1 MYYKK
6 IQLNSFLTN
15 IPNIKPMQLDV
26 EQWVIKPKEAGAKFT
41 SITATHETGCALYL
55 GWTKSKQAL
64 VGDFMIACRKH
75 NSRPGVN
82 LGIRLITYLGIQDF
96 KAIGTKI
103 INFNAYDTI

>member
-15 IPNIKPMQLDV
+15 IPNIKPMQLNV

-41 SITATHETGCALYL
+41 SITATHETRFALYL
-55 GWTKSKQAL
+55 GCTKSKQAL

-75 NSRPGVN
+75 NNSP
-82 LGIRLITYLGIQDF
+82 
-96 KAIGTKI
+96 A
-103 INFNAYDTI
+103 